1 MNPHAGESATD
12 ARRSGA
18 VPTLRRLEPPAADES
33 FVAVVGTATDG
44 AALTAVAHR
53 LLDTDGVLRNAL
65 GSDGRP
71 KDERERYA
79 ALARRRRLVVV
90 TDRPSTVD
98 DADRIYVVADGGV
111 VETGTHA
118 ALVRRRGTYARLYGA
133 QFGQD
138 WLRETADV
146 ADE

>member
-1 MNPHAGESATD
+1 MSSHAGGSESDVRGVGAT
-12 ARRSGA
+12 R
-18 VPTLRRLEPPAADES
+18 TFRRLEPPAPDES
-33 FVAVVGTATDG
+33 FVAVVGTGADG
-44 AALTAVAHR
+44 AALNSVANR
-53 LLDTDGVLRNAL
+53 LLADDGVLRNAL

-98 DADRIYVVADGGV
+98 AADRIYVVDDGSV
-111 VETGTHA
+111 VEAGTHA
-118 ALVRRRGTYARLYGA
+118 TLVRRRGTYARLYGA

-138 WLRETADV
+138 WLSETEDV

>member
-1 MNPHAGESATD
+1 MSSHAGGPETD
-12 ARRSGA
+12 ARGA
-18 VPTLRRLEPPAADES
+18 GATPTLRHLDQPAADES
-33 FVAVVGTATDG
+33 FVAVVGSVADG
-44 AALTAVAHR
+44 AALTAVADH
-53 LLDTDGVLRNAL
+53 LLADDGVLRNTL

-98 DADRIYVVADGGV
+98 AADRIYVVDGGSV
-111 VETGTHA
+111 VEAGTHA
-118 ALVRRRGTYARLYGA
+118 TLVRRRGTYARLYGA

-138 WLRETADV
+138 WLRETEDV